1 MTDDRAQ
8 LRQVIP
14 SPGLREELVTR
25 RLARELESIAER
37 VELRELTAA
46 EGVGYL
52 RQYAARV
59 AAEAL
64 DAKESGDPQT
74 AFINEFVRW
83 GLSADRAQD
92 ITLLS
97 PLQLLTGIVPPS
109 DGLGQ
114 LRLPERPQVPLTT
127 NELLVNDRKQ
137 PSIGSQLR
145 IELQSATAVDLIC
158 AFVIWSGVVNFLDAL
173 EELVHRA
180 PADSSGLRI
189 ITTTYMGATER
200 KALDALVK
208 VGADVRVAYDAQRT
222 KLHAK
227 AWLLQRPRGLST
239 GFIGSSNL
247 SRTAMHDGLEW
258 NVRLAEAEAASIL
271 ERMRATFDVYWD
283 DDAFEP
289 YRTEADGDRLEEA
302 LGRQRARKSD
312 LSSLGFASL
321 DVQPLPHQRPILD
334 DLRVQR
340 ERHDRHRNLVVAAT
354 GTGKT
359 VVAALDYRDL
369 CRVHGRDLSL
379 LFVAHRATILEQS
392 RATFAAVMKRADFGE
407 QLGDGQQT
415 RIGHHV
421 FAMVQSLNG
430 DAVRALRPDEFDVV
444 IVDEFHHAEAKS
456 YRALLE
462 HLDPLELLG
471 LTATP
476 ERMDGGDVTA
486 WFGGR
491 IAHELRVWDA
501 IDRGYLAPFQYFG
514 VADTEDLRELA
525 WKRGG
530 YEPAALSNLF
540 TGNDARV
547 LRVLQSLER
556 YHASPATMRGLGFCV
571 SVAHANYMAQQFTKR
586 GVLSVAVDGQTP
598 QAERNAVLQRL
609 QQGQLRCVFSVEVLG
624 EGVDVPSVDTIL
636 LLRPTHSAT
645 LFAQQLGRGLRL
657 SDDKRYLTVIDLIG
671 QQHRNFR
678 FEDRLRSIVDERQG
692 TIRHQAEEGF
702 PYLPSGCSMV
712 LDRQSR
718 AVVLEGL
725 RRAATSTQW
734 GTLVEEL
741 KEAGDV
747 ELSAWAFKTGRRISD
762 LYRQPDRSWT
772 RLRRDAVLP
781 TPPVQPGEETLLR
794 AVRRL
799 DHIDDPERT
808 DFYMDVLGAAS
819 PPVLD
824 GLTVRE
830 RRMLDML
837 VLGIGL
843 GKKGQP
849 LRKALD
855 VLWPHLA
862 VREELEQLFFARSER
877 STRLE
882 QRLDVCHDAPL
893 ALHASYSRP
902 EALVALGEGQAGKPP
917 TAREGVWWV
926 RDARVDAL
934 FVTLRKSESSFSP
947 TTMYRDYAISREL
960 FHWES
965 QNATHE
971 DTPTGRRYIG
981 QGPTRGEIILF
992 VRELESRPNGAGA
1005 PFACLGPVDYQ
1016 RHQGGRP
1023 MQITWGL
1030 RNPLPEAILETS
1042 RLVSAA

>member
-1 MTDDRAQ
+1 MTDQRLHA
-8 LRQVIP
+8 VAEATA
-14 SPGLREELVTR
+14 PGLREELVTQQVD
-25 RLARELESIAER
+25 RELQSIAER
-37 VELRELTAA
+37 VERRDLTAA
-46 EGVGYL
+46 EAVGYL

-59 AAEAL
+59 AAEAV
-64 DAKESGDPQT
+64 DGARPGEPQT
-74 AFINEFVRW
+74 TFLNELIGW
-83 GLSADRAQD
+83 ALPDRVQD
-92 ITLLS
+92 AALVT
-97 PLQLLTGIVPPS
+97 PLRLLTGIVPPP
-109 DGLGQ
+109 DGLAQ
-114 LRLPERPQVPLTT
+114 PRLPERPQVPLTV

-137 PSIGSQLR
+137 PSIGSQLG
-145 IELQSATAVDLIC
+145 IELQSATSVDLIC
-158 AFVIWSGVVNFLDAL
+158 AFVIWSGVVTLLDAL
-173 EELVHRA
+173 EELVQRA
-180 PADSSGLRI
+180 PAGTSPLRV

-208 VGADVRVAYDAQRT
+208 IGAELRVAYDAQRT

-247 SRTAMHDGLEW
+247 SRTAMHHGLEW

-289 YRTEADGDRLEEA
+289 YATEKDGERLEAA
-302 LGRQRARKSD
+302 LGRQRSRRSD
-312 LSSLGFASL
+312 LAALTFAAL
-321 DVQPLPHQRPILD
+321 DVEPLPHQRPILD

-340 ERHDRHRNLVVAAT
+340 ERHERHRNLVVAAT

-359 VVAALDYRDL
+359 VVAALDYREL
-369 CRVHGRDLSL
+369 CRTHGRDLSL
-379 LFVAHRATILEQS
+379 LFVAHRETILQQS
-392 RATFAAVMKRADFGE
+392 RATFAHVMKRADFGE
-407 QLGDGQQT
+407 QLGAGQRPRTGRQ
-415 RIGHHV
+415 V
-421 FAMVQSLNG
+421 FAMVQSLNA
-430 DAVRALRPDEFDVV
+430 DAVLELDPAAFDVV

-462 HLDPLELLG
+462 HLQPIELLG

-476 ERMDGGDVTA
+476 ERMDGGDVTR

-514 VADTEDLRELA
+514 VADTEDLRALA

-530 YEPAALSNLF
+530 YEQSALSNLF
-540 TGNDARV
+540 TGREARV
-547 LRVLQSLER
+547 LRVLQSLDR
-556 YHASPATMRGLGFCV
+556 YHPSPSTMRALGFCV
-571 SVAHANYMAQQFTKR
+571 SVAHAEYMAKQFAAR
-586 GVLSVAVDGQTP
+586 GWPSVAVDGQTP
-598 QAERNAVLQRL
+598 HAERHEALRRLQR
-609 QQGQLRCVFSVEVLG
+609 GDLRCIFSVEVLG

-678 FEDRLRSIVDERQG
+678 FEDRLRAVVDERQG

-702 PYLPSGCSMV
+702 PFLPSGCSMV
-712 LDRQSR
+712 LDRQAR
-718 AVVLEGL
+718 EVVLEGL

-747 ELSAWAFKTGRRISD
+747 ELSAWATKTGRRISD

-772 RLRRDAVLP
+772 RLRRDAALP
-781 TPPVQPGEETLLR
+781 TATGTPGEADLLR

-808 DFYMDVLGAAS
+808 EFYADVLGGS
-819 PPVLD
+819 VPPQIGKLD
-824 GLTVRE
+824 VRR

-837 VLGIGL
+837 MLGL
-843 GKKGQP
+843 GLGQRGQSLP
-849 LRKALD
+849 MALRA
-855 VLWPHLA
+855 LWPHAA
-862 VREELEQLFFARSER
+862 VREELEQLFLALGDR

-882 QRLDVCHDAPL
+882 QGLDVFPDAPL
-893 ALHASYSRP
+893 ALHAAYGRT
-902 EALVALGEGQAGKPP
+902 EALVALGDGTAGKFP
-917 TAREGVWWV
+917 TVREGVRWIK
-926 RDARVDAL
+926 DEKVDAF
-934 FVTLRKSESSFSP
+934 FVTLRKSERSFSP
-947 TTMYRDYAISREL
+947 TTMYRDYAISRDL

-971 DTPTGRRYIG
+971 DTPTGRRYIDHRAAG
-981 QGPTRGEIILF
+981 GEIMLF
-992 VRELESRPNGAGA
+992 VRELENRPNGAGA
-1005 PFACLGPVDYQ
+1005 PFTCLGPVDYV

-1023 MQITWGL
+1023 MQITWRL
-1030 RNPLPEAILETS
+1030 RYPLPEEILETS